1 MGAGQSRFRFHLLGP
16 LAVARDG
23 VPLSGREIGSR
34 KERTLLKLLL
44 VERGHV
50 VPSDRVAEALWEG
63 TPPERWERDLA
74 TLVSRLRS
82 VFGTDAIVGGRAGY
96 RFAGGPTFEVDL
108 DDAERLAAEAET
120 RLSSREPALAR
131 TAAERALGILG
142 PGTLLED
149 EPYVDWAEEARAAT
163 SRLLRRT
170 RRVAWEAA
178 LELSDFGA
186 AAGDAE
192 AAIGADPLD
201 EEAHR
206 TLMVAHHRAGRPA
219 EALAAYE
226 RLRTLLA
233 EELGTDPAPETRA
246 VHLAI
251 LREEQAQAEPV
262 SAPAQAPI
270 PEPPDPG
277 FVGRDQEVARLSGY
291 WSDAAGGRPILV
303 LVAGEAGIGKTRL
316 AGEVLRLAGATG
328 GRVAQSR
335 CYQAE
340 RSLFLEPV
348 VDAIRSLVV
357 STRPDVLREAVGEW
371 AGSLSELVPEV
382 GRVLRPLAYER
393 ATAEIERRRAFEA
406 VTAFFRAMAA
416 REPVLLFLD
425 DLHHAGSATLE
436 LLHFLARRSGGPA
449 GSRLLILAT
458 LRTEEGAEALAHL
471 QDSAVRVD
479 LGPLPDAAVS
489 ELARRAGAGD
499 MAERVTAMTRGHPLF
514 VVELLRTLV
523 ERPEEARLAPVPETL
538 LTAVLDRV
546 GRTGPSVEE
555 LLRVAATL
563 GVAFD
568 LEVAARLLDV
578 GFEEA
583 ARRADLACRARLLMD
598 TGTAYEFANELIR
611 DILYWTTPAPAL
623 RARHRRAAA
632 LLEGNPEAVATHAT
646 AAGDWAL
653 ALEAWMDAADR
664 AAARYA
670 NRDAE
675 WMLDQALE
683 AAANV
688 DDPAR
693 RVAALL
699 ARGRARETLADYR
712 GAHADNLAALDL
724 ARETGNR
731 DAEMRSLRALGGDPL
746 VALGRPAAECLPY
759 LEEALRLAGELA
771 DRHAEIDILR
781 RLAIILS
788 NRLRFDLAYGH
799 ASRAVEISRQ
809 LGDPRAV
816 AFALDGLKT
825 AAAYSGDIGTLEAI
839 LPELERI
846 LRQHGEIWHLQWAV
860 FESSFPPMARGD
872 WDTAIRHL
880 DEALAANR
888 RIGSR
893 AIEPM
898 FVAHLAWINR
908 SRGQYGRA
916 LELGRQ
922 AVDMAH
928 EVGHPWWTAF
938 AEAFLGG
945 LLIELHAPDLAAPH
959 AERGLEAAE
968 REGAESFLVRCLAL
982 AALTAWLRADAPGSL
997 AFLQRAEALLAEVV
1011 TPTGRVFLHGFDAYL
1026 AVARVRLDMGDA
1038 ERARKL
1044 MELLRTEAETAGWR
1058 EAAARAGILEGRS
1071 RAALGDPGGAEP
1083 VLLRAL
1089 EISEAI
1095 GLPGAAWETHA
1106 ALVSVLRTRG
1116 LADGAAKH
1124 GLAAGGIIE
1133 GLARTLADRR
1143 LSRRYLAGARAAL
1156 DG

>member
-16 LAVARDG
+16 LTVARDG
-23 VPLSGREIGSR
+23 VPLSTREIGSR

-50 VPSDRVAEALWEG
+50 VPSDRIAEALWEG
-63 TPPERWERDLA
+63 APPERWERDLA

-96 RFAGGPTFEVDL
+96 RFAPGPGLEVDL
-108 DDAERLAAEAET
+108 DDAERLAAEGEA

-131 TAAERALGILG
+131 TAAERALGIVG

-149 EPYVDWAEEARAAT
+149 EPYADWAEEARAAT

-170 RRVAWEAA
+170 RRVAWQAA

-206 TLMVAHHRAGRPA
+206 TLMMAHHRAGRPA
-219 EALAAYE
+219 DALAAYE
-226 RLRTLLA
+226 RLRTVLA

-251 LREEQAQAEPV
+251 LREEPAQADPA
-262 SAPAQAPI
+262 SAPAPI
-270 PEPPDPG
+270 AEPQDPG
-277 FVGRDQEVARLSGY
+277 FVGRDQEVGRLSGY
-291 WSDAAGGRPILV
+291 WSEAAAGRPRLV
-303 LVAGEAGIGKTRL
+303 LLAGEAGIGKTRL
-316 AGEVLRLAGATG
+316 AAEVQRLAAATG
-328 GRVAQSR
+328 GTVAQSR

-371 AGSLSELVPEV
+371 AGSLSDLVPEI

-393 ATAEIERRRAFEA
+393 ATAEIERRRVFEA
-406 VTAFFRAMAA
+406 ITAFFRAMAA

-471 QDSAVRVD
+471 DDAAIRVD

-514 VVELLRTLV
+514 VVELLRTLG
-523 ERPEEARLAPVPETL
+523 ERPQEARRAPVPETL

-568 LEVAARLLDV
+568 LEVVARLLDV

-583 ARRADLACRARLLMD
+583 ARRADLACRARLLVD
-598 TGTAYEFANELIR
+598 TGAAYEFANELIR

-653 ALEAWMDAADR
+653 ALKAWMEAADR

-759 LEEALRLAGELA
+759 LEEALSLAGELA

-788 NRLRFDLAYGH
+788 NRLRFDLAYRH
-799 ASRAVEISRQ
+799 AGRAVELSRE

-816 AFALDGLKT
+816 AIALDGLKT
-825 AAAYSGDIGTLEAI
+825 AAAYSGDLGTLEAI

-846 LRQHGEIWHLQWAV
+846 LRQQGEIWHLQWAV

-872 WDTAIRHL
+872 WDTATRRL

-893 AIEPM
+893 AYEPM
-898 FVAHLAWINR
+898 FMAHLAWINR

-928 EVGHPWWTAF
+928 EVRHPWWTAF

-945 LLIELHAPDLAAPH
+945 LLIELYASDLAAPH

-982 AALTAWLRADAPGSL
+982 AALTAWLRADASGSL
-997 AFLQRAEALLAEVV
+997 AFLERAETLLAEVA

-1026 AVARVRLDMGDA
+1026 AVARVRLEMGDA
-1038 ERARKL
+1038 ERARAS
-1044 MELLRTEAETAGWR
+1044 MERLRAEAETAGWR
-1058 EAAARAGILEGRS
+1058 EAAARAGILEGRCH
-1071 RAALGDPGGAEP
+1071 AALGDPGGAEP
-1083 VLLRAL
+1083 LLLRAL

-1095 GLPGAAWETHA
+1095 GLAGGAWEAHA
-1106 ALVSVLRTRG
+1106 ALASVFRARS
-1116 LADGAAKH
+1116 LADGAVEH
-1124 GLAAGGIIE
+1124 TTAAGGIID

-1156 DG
+1156 GV